1 MEIISEILFLLTVLL
16 LIVVIIFDIYLFRM
30 NNVINRKLT
39 KFNKYLKN
47 ELEILK
53 RFEND

>member
-1 MEIISEILFLLTVLL
+1 MEIISEILFLLTVLI
-16 LIVVIIFDIYLFRM
+16 LIVVVIFDIYLFHM
-30 NNVINRKLT
+30 NNVINKKLSEL
-39 KFNKYLKN
+39 NKYLEN